1 MTISLG
7 RFLDEEISSERKA
20 FNETA
25 RRIAA
30 TAKRVEAS
38 LKAGDLEGAES
49 GLAKMVDFRE
59 PFTQSREKLTALIN
73 SFDLLRYLKETFHA
87 ELVEAC
93 QKEGI
98 HLEGRF
104 PSYEVFPF
112 TVRIQADQK
121 IVLVNDKKIR
131 SLRPMVLAKAIKKEK
146 DLLDKAPF
154 NADKF
159 LQALVDCYDMFV
171 ARLSVTKGIKS
182 DEVTIFLR
190 EVYRTMTPLQQQG
203 RDYPERLFAFDLHRL
218 LRAGRTEHNGRV
230 LELGSVS
237 PGHRG
242 KAIRV
247 VDAMGTERLYGT
259 IRFRRKQ

>member
-1 MTISLG
+1 MSISLG
-7 RFLDEEISSERKA
+7 RFLDEEISPERKA
-20 FNETA
+20 FDQTA

-49 GLAKMVDFRE
+49 GLAKMADVE
-59 PFTQSREKLTALIN
+59 ASFTQSREKLTARID
-73 SFDLLRYLKETFHA
+73 SFDVSHYLGETFHA

-104 PSYEVFPF
+104 PSYEVLPF
-112 TVRIQADQK
+112 TVRMQADQK
-121 IVLVNDKKIR
+121 LALVNDKKVR
-131 SLRPMVLAKAIKKEK
+131 SLRPTVLAKAIKKEK

-171 ARLSVTKGIKS
+171 ALLRVTKGIKS
-182 DEVTIFLR
+182 DETIFLK
-190 EVYRTMTPLQQQG
+190 EVYRTMTLLQQQKK
-203 RDYPERLFAFDLHRL
+203 DYPERLFAFDLHRL

-230 LELGSVS
+230 LELGSVRD
-237 PGHRG
+237 RG
-242 KAIRV
+242 EAIRV
-247 VDAMGTERLYGT
+247 VDAMGTEQLYGT
-259 IRFRRKQ
+259 IQFRRKQ

>member
-1 MTISLG
+1 MSISLG
-7 RFLDEEISSERKA
+7 RFLDEEISPERKA

-49 GLAKMVDFRE
+49 SLAKMADFRE
-59 PFTQSREKLTALIN
+59 PLTQSKEKLASRID
-73 SFDLLRYLKETFHA
+73 SFDLLGYMGEGFHS

-98 HLEGRF
+98 HIEGHF

-112 TVRIQADQK
+112 TVEVQADQK
-121 IVLVNDKKIR
+121 LALVNKTKVH
-131 SLRPMVLAKAIKKEK
+131 SLLPTVLAKAIKKERDFLYK
-146 DLLDKAPF
+146 VPF

-159 LQALVDCYDMFV
+159 LQALAKCYDLFV
-171 ARLSVTKGIKS
+171 ADLCKTKDVKS
-182 DEVTIFLR
+182 DEATIFLKD
-190 EVYRTMTPLQQQG
+190 VYKIMTLLPQK
-203 RDYPERLFAFDLHRL
+203 DYPERLFAFDLHRL
-218 LRAGRTEHNGRV
+218 LKADRTEHNGRV

-237 PGHRG
+237 PGHMR

-259 IRFRRKQ
+259 IQFRRKQ